1 MKFAKGWG
9 RNVWV
14 NYSGKVDVLK
24 GNRKKLSFSHLEER
38 FNIIQNLLQ
47 IFYIILGIKY
57 ITLHFASSIPTV
69 AKLTFQ
75 LALCGCTL
83 RVTSQTPYSPEYI
96 TPTHRENNQTKSL
109 CIPPSWIC
117 MYSSSDMRDITTRVA
132 LFCIVSNSKAILMI
146 NIFSI
151 VAYFK

>member
-1 MKFAKGWG
+1 VKFAKGWG
-9 RNVWV
+9 RNFWV

-75 LALCGCTL
+75 LARCGCTL
-83 RVTSQTPYSPEYI
+83 RVTSQTPYSP
-96 TPTHRENNQTKSL
+96 THRENNQQNRYAYRHLGYACTHRR
-109 CIPPSWIC
+109 IC
-117 MYSSSDMRDITTRVA
+117 AT
-132 LFCIVSNSKAILMI
+132 LQPG
-146 NIFSI
+146 
-151 VAYFK
+151 